1 MQTDY
6 VVKGIGI
13 ILSSTNDFSF
23 PRIGKHICLFQRIEM
38 PLVSIF
44 VAMKGVMPEL
54 RVPLIAD
61 IGVGANWLEAH

>member
-6 VVKGIGI
+6 VVKDIGI
-13 ILSSTNDFSF
+13 ILQHYEDFSY
-23 PRIGKHICLFQRIEM
+23 PRLGKHICLFQRIEM

-44 VAMKGVMPEL
+44 VAMKGVMPEV
-54 RVPLIAD
+54 RVLLIAN